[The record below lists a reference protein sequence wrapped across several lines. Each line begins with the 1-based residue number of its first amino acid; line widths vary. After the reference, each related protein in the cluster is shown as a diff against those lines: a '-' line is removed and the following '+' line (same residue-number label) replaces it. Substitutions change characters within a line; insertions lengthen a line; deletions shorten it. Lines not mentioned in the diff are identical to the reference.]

1 MRGLDYPAPLN
12 ADEYIA
18 QQPEEFR
25 ATLENLRSIIKT
37 TVPNAVEMIS
47 YQLPC
52 YKYYYML
59 VGIGANKKYCSFY
72 VMNPGLVKT
81 MHNDLKGVKVSGSTL
96 HFVTNEPLPAD
107 LIRKIILARV
117 TQNELLALS
126 RKK

>member
-1 MRGLDYPAPLN
+1 MRGSDYSIPLD

-18 QQPEEFR
+18 QQPEKFR
-25 ATLENLRSIIKT
+25 ATLENLRLIIKT
-37 TVPNAVEMIS
+37 MVPDAIEMIS

-52 YKYYYML
+52 YKYHYML
-59 VGIGANKKYCSFY
+59 VGIGVNKRYCSFY

-81 MHNDLKGVKVSGSTL
+81 MQEELKGVKVSGSTL
-96 HFVTNEPLPAD
+96 HFAPNEPLPTD

>member
-1 MRGLDYPAPLN
+1 MRGSDHPIPLN
-12 ADEYIA
+12 VDEYIA

-25 ATLENLRSIIKT
+25 ATLENLRLIIKT
-37 TVPNAVEMIS
+37 AVPGAIEMIS

-52 YKYYYML
+52 YKYHYML
-59 VGIGANKKYCSFY
+59 VGIGVNKRYCSFY

-81 MHNDLKGVKVSGSTL
+81 MQGELKGVKVSGSTL
-96 HFVTNEPLPAD
+96 HFVPNEPLPTD